1 MMKSAKLTRNLVYLL
16 GGILSLMWLYPFIL
30 IFINSIKTK
39 SEIFTNTLF
48 WPEQVT
54 AENYPAAF
62 EDLDY
67 VRSFMNSFVITAVS
81 VLIIV
86 VFTAMAA
93 YALSRNKRKASSII
107 YFLCAL
113 TMLIP
118 FHSIMI
124 PLVELFGKI
133 NMLNRVG
140 LIFMNLGFSTS
151 LSIFLFYGAL
161 RSIPQSLDEAAIL
174 DGASPFQIFKFI
186 IFPLLRPTTV
196 TVIILNTIKIWNDYL
211 LPSLVINKEGMH
223 TLPLQM
229 FYFFG
234 QYTRQWHLA
243 LAGLVLAI
251 VPIIILYMF
260 LQKYIIKGITE
271 GATK

>member
-1 MMKSAKLTRNLVYLL
+1 MMKSTKMTRNLIFFLA
-16 GGILSLMWLYPFIL
+16 GALSLMWLYPFIL

-39 SEIFTNTLF
+39 GEIFSNTLF
-48 WPEQVT
+48 WPENLT
-54 AENYPAAF
+54 TENYPAAF

-67 VRSFMNSFVITAVS
+67 VKSFLNSFVITAVS
-81 VLIIV
+81 VVLI
-86 VFTAMAA
+86 VFFTSIAA
-93 YALSRNKRKASSII
+93 YALSRNKRKSSSII

-124 PLVELFGKI
+124 PLVELFGEV
-133 NMLNRVG
+133 NMLNRTG

-151 LSIFLFYGAL
+151 LSVFLFYGAL

-174 DGASPFQIFKFI
+174 DGASPFQIFRYI
-186 IFPLLRPTTV
+186 IFPLLKPTTV

-211 LPSLVINKEGMH
+211 LPSLVINKDGMH
-223 TLPLQM
+223 TIPLQM

-251 VPIIILYMF
+251 LPIIILYMF